1 MKIVLVHNAYQQ
13 VGGEDV
19 VFESE
24 RRLLE
29 SAGHHVIPY
38 VRSNWQLRNTTLVD
52 RIAIVPRMVWS
63 SETRREFGALLDT
76 NSPKLVHVH
85 NTFMAISPSIYSAC
99 EERGIPVVQTLHNYR
114 LLCPGSNFYRDGKI
128 CEECLE
134 HGLHR
139 SIRHGCYRHSRSAT
153 AGVALMLAVHNYL
166 RTWSTH
172 VTRFITLT
180 EFARR
185 KFVAAGFPRE
195 KFVVKPNF
203 VDPDPGERVSHGDYA
218 VFVGRLA
225 TDKGLLVLLDAWSQL
240 QRQYPLQIVG
250 DGPARE
256 SLEAQVRERQLSNIT
271 FRGRLSRSDA
281 MATIKNSRFLIVPST
296 WYETFGMC
304 IAESFAC
311 GTPVLCSRLG
321 AMEEIVTDGQTGL
334 HFTPNN
340 ALDLASKVDWL
351 WNHPRE
357 AAGMGRAAR
366 VKYESS
372 YTAEHNH
379 TLLMRIYEQA
389 LGQPTWQSRRVTALQ
404 PSIPTH

>member
-1 MKIVLVHNAYQQ
+1 MKIVLVHNAYQEL
-13 VGGEDV
+13 GGEDV

-38 VRSNWQLRNTTLVD
+38 VRSNWQLRNTTLLD
-52 RIAIVPRMVWS
+52 RIAILPRMVWS
-63 SETRREFGALLDT
+63 SETRREFAALLDA
-76 NSPKLVHVH
+76 NSPELVHVH

-114 LLCPGSNFYRDGKI
+114 LLCPGSNFYRDGNI

-134 HGLHR
+134 YGLHR
-139 SIRHGCYRHSRSAT
+139 SVRHGCYRNSRSAT
-153 AGVALMLAVHNYL
+153 AGVALMLAVHDHL
-166 RTWSTH
+166 RTWSKH

-203 VDPDPGERVSHGDYA
+203 VDPDPGERVSPGDYA

-225 TDKGLLVLLDAWSQL
+225 ADKGLLVLLNAWSQL
-240 QRQYPLQIVG
+240 QYQYPLQIVG

-281 MATIKNSRFLIVPST
+281 METIKNGRFLIMPST
-296 WYETFGMC
+296 WFEAFGMC
-304 IAESFAC
+304 IAESYAC

-321 AMEEIVTDGQTGL
+321 AMEEIVTDGLTGL
-334 HFTPNN
+334 HFAPNN
-340 ALDLASKVDWL
+340 ALDLASKVGWL
-351 WNHPRE
+351 WKHPRE
-357 AAGMGRAAR
+357 AAAMGRAAR
-366 VKYESS
+366 AKYESS
-372 YTAEHNH
+372 YTPEHNY

-389 LGQPTWQSRRVTALQ
+389 LGQPTWQSRRETTLQ
-404 PSIPTH
+404 PSIPRH

>member
-13 VGGEDV
+13 LGGEDV

-29 SAGHHVIPY
+29 SAGHRVIPY
-38 VRSNWQLRNTTLVD
+38 VRSNWQLRNTTLLD

-63 SETRREFGALLDT
+63 SEIRREFCALLER
-76 NSPKLVHVH
+76 NKPELVHVH

-114 LLCPGSNFYRDGKI
+114 LLCPGSNFYRDGKV

-139 SIRHGCYRHSRSAT
+139 SVRHGCYRNSRSAT
-153 AGVALMLAVHNYL
+153 AAVAVMLVVHDHL
-166 RTWSTH
+166 RTWSKH

-180 EFARR
+180 EFAKQ
-185 KFVAAGFPRE
+185 KFVAAGFPRD
-195 KFVVKPNF
+195 KLVVKPNF
-203 VDPDPGERVSHGDYA
+203 VDPDPGERVSPGNYA
-218 VFVGRLA
+218 VFAGRLA
-225 TDKGLLVLLDAWSQL
+225 ADKGLLVLLNAWSQL
-240 QRQYPLQIVG
+240 QHEYPLQIVG
-250 DGPARE
+250 DGPDRE
-256 SLEAQVRERQLSNIT
+256 ALETHVRERQLSNIT

-281 MATIKNSRFLIVPST
+281 METIKNGRFLIVPST

-321 AMEEIVTDGQTGL
+321 AMEEIVTDNHTGL

-340 ALDLASKVDWL
+340 ALDLATKVEWL
-351 WNHPRE
+351 WSHPRE
-357 AAGMGRAAR
+357 AAAMGRAAR
-366 VKYESS
+366 AKYESS
-372 YTAEHNH
+372 YTAEKNYA
-379 TLLMRIYEQA
+379 LLMQIYEQS
-389 LGQPTWQSRRVTALQ
+389 LGQRTWESQGESVRR
-404 PSIPTH
+404 PSIPTN

>member
-321 AMEEIVTDGQTGL
+321 AMEEIVTDGHTGL

-357 AAGMGRAAR
+357 GATMGRAAR
-366 VKYESS
+366 AKYESS

-389 LGQPTWQSRRVTALQ
+389 LGQPTWQSRRVTTLQ

>member
-76 NSPKLVHVH
+76 NSPKLVHIH

-99 EERGIPVVQTLHNYR
+99 EERGTPVVQTLHNYR

-203 VDPDPGERVSHGDYA
+203 VDPDPGERVSPGDYA

-256 SLEAQVRERQLSNIT
+256 SLEARVRERQLSAIT

-321 AMEEIVTDGQTGL
+321 AMEEIVTDGHTGL

-357 AAGMGRAAR
+357 ATAMGRAAR
-366 VKYESS
+366 AKYESS

-389 LGQPTWQSRRVTALQ
+389 LGQPTWQSRRVTT
-404 PSIPTH
+404 P